1 MKRMHRRPGKTE
13 PARDKQIVRHAK
25 QGKQDIGLDEDVRVV
40 SSGES
45 NPHDG

>member
-1 MKRMHRRPGKTE
+1 MKRMHRRYDKTE
-13 PARDKQIVRHAK
+13 PAREKQIVHHAK
-25 QGKQDIGLDEDVRVV
+25 EGKQDIGLDEDVRVV